1 MSTMTP
7 VRVGLGPTLKLRPA
21 EIAVVRRILVLVVKI
36 VAGVVPIAALLM
48 TGVVAAI
55 AATSSITQSTW
66 EIAGQWPRWW
76 LFVAGITAVTTYL
89 PVLVTHGMTRWAVFR
104 ALGLAGLLTCSL
116 WTAAMVVGH
125 VVERFAYARF
135 GWPDR
140 MTTSHLFGNGY
151 DVLPMILE
159 YELIFLAYTVA
170 GALIGAVYYRFGGI
184 RGTLLL
190 PLAGLPGA
198 IVEALV
204 SGWYQSED
212 RVGLPDSASAG
223 LALVLMSVATI
234 VLGAAVLHLVIR
246 DVPIQSKK

>member
-1 MSTMTP
+1 
-7 VRVGLGPTLKLRPA
+7 
-21 EIAVVRRILVLVVKI
+21 
-36 VAGVVPIAALLM
+36 
-48 TGVVAAI
+48 
-55 AATSSITQSTW
+55 
-66 EIAGQWPRWW
+66 
-76 LFVAGITAVTTYL
+76 
-89 PVLVTHGMTRWAVFR
+89 
-104 ALGLAGLLTCSL
+104 
-116 WTAAMVVGH
+116 

-135 GWPDR
+135 GWSDR
-140 MTTSHLFGNGY
+140 MTTSHLFRNGY
-151 DVLPMILE
+151 DVLPMFLE

-212 RVGLPDSASAG
+212 RVGLSGSVSAG
-223 LALVLMSVATI
+223 LVLVLISVAAI
-234 VLGAAVLHLVIR
+234 VVGAAALHLVIR